1 MSERVDHWIPL
12 FGRDFLASTIGW
24 PDAAVGAYIRLL
36 IVQWDQGGLPESMD
50 ELRAIA
56 ATVSDHWARLGPKF
70 PVCEDGKRRN
80 PRMEEHREKSVALKS
95 ARSEAGRRGGLRSQ
109 SNRRGSVKQGFD
121 FASSKTQANGQAN
134 GQAKTKP
141 PSPSPSPPEETTLP
155 SGVCVSSPRTHTRE
169 AGWAAKEWDAFVA
182 VWNATKRAT
191 PWTHLTAPQGWADV
205 AATPGWIDRARAAMA
220 HLPRC
225 EFFTTP
231 LAVTRFMG
239 EGFVDRILAG
249 EFDNPK
255 PAAGSHRVNG
265 QPDPSPRD
273 PAKRR
278 WWRPEAGESMTD
290 SEFAAWA
297 AQRRGGAR

>member
-1 MSERVDHWIPL
+1 
-12 FGRDFLASTIGW
+12 
-24 PDAAVGAYIRLL
+24 
-36 IVQWDQGGLPESMD
+36 
-50 ELRAIA
+50 
-56 ATVSDHWARLGPKF
+56 
-70 PVCEDGKRRN
+70 
-80 PRMEEHREKSVALKS
+80 
-95 ARSEAGRRGGLRSQ
+95 
-109 SNRRGSVKQGFD
+109 
-121 FASSKTQANGQAN
+121 
-134 GQAKTKP
+134 
-141 PSPSPSPPEETTLP
+141 
-155 SGVCVSSPRTHTRE
+155 
-169 AGWAAKEWDAFVA
+169 
-182 VWNATKRAT
+182 
-191 PWTHLTAPQGWADV
+191 
-205 AATPGWIDRARAAMA
+205 MA